1 MKKKI
6 LVIGITIFIIGIGV
20 IFLVRKN
27 DNINHNGKVNQYY
40 SQYQQ
45 DVDSG
50 IGAFMES
57 DAFKNM
63 EEANQI
69 EEMNH
74 LLKMYEN
81 NGIIKD
87 LYYDEQHKLF
97 SFVYNYG
104 EMKEV
109 LGGVSLKTWDPM
121 MN

>member
-6 LVIGITIFIIGIGV
+6 LVIGIIIFIIVVGIVFIVG
-20 IFLVRKN
+20 KN
-27 DNINHNGKVNQYY
+27 DNIDYNGTVSRFY
-40 SQYQQ
+40 SQYRE
-45 DVDSG
+45 DVGSG
-50 IGAFMES
+50 TGALMES
-57 DAFKNM
+57 ETFKNM
-63 EEANQI
+63 DEANQI

-87 LYYDEQHKLF
+87 LYYDDPNMLF

>member
-6 LVIGITIFIIGIGV
+6 LEIGIAIFIIVIGV
-20 IFLVRKN
+20 IFFVGKN
-27 DNINHNGKVNQYY
+27 DIIDYNGTVNQFY
-40 SQYQQ
+40 SQYKE

-50 IGAFMES
+50 TGAFMES

-63 EEANQI
+63 DEANQI

-81 NGIIKD
+81 SGIIKD
-87 LYYDEQHKLF
+87 LYYDDQHKMF

-109 LGGVSLKTWDPM
+109 LGGVSLKIWDPM